1 MLQINSE
8 NWQNR
13 TAASL
18 LHTIHLKMQ
27 HTEHTAHR
35 TEANLQNCTIA
46 GVVPVK

>member
-27 HTEHTAHR
+27 HTEHTQHIEQKQ
-35 TEANLQNCTIA
+35 TYKTVQSQE
-46 GVVPVK
+46 